1 MENEHISTL
10 FQGLRAMLSKHLVER
25 AAISKIIFEE
35 TKITLSE
42 NDIVFK
48 KGVLTL
54 KLNPLKKSVLFVKKE
69 AIQKRIASETSLV
82 VLEIR

>member
-1 MENEHISTL
+1 MENQHISNL
-10 FQGLRAMLSKHLVER
+10 FQGLRAKLSKHLIER
-25 AAISKIIFEE
+25 ATISKIIFEE
-35 TKITLSE
+35 TKIKLSE

-54 KLNPLKKSVLFVKKE
+54 KLNPLKKNVLAIKKE
-69 AIQKRIASETSLV
+69 AIQKRIASETTLV